1 MERVGYM
8 FELFEKQKT
17 IIFDTLSRLNEIN
30 DLSSQISFST
40 KEQISGQTEVN
51 RGILALED
59 EVNQISNASRNLEQ
73 YVEQIRFQSQELLT
87 LSES

>member
-1 MERVGYM
+1 MKPDLGIKEQN
-8 FELFEKQKT
+8 LT
-17 IIFDTLSRLNEIN
+17 EIN

-51 RGILALED
+51 KGIIALEN
-59 EVNQISNASRNLEQ
+59 EVNQISNASRDLEQ
-73 YVEQIRFQSQELLT
+73 HVEEIRNQSQELLT